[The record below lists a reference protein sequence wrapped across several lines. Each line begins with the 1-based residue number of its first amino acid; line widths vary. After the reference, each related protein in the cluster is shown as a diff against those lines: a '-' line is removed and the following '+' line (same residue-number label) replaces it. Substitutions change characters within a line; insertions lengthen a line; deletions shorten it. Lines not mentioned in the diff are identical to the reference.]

1 MTYEEEIKK
10 MEQEDKIVSMQA
22 KSYLNDFVRDIKK
35 LDKDEMIG
43 YTAKPVKMKIPF
55 KVKIKRFF
63 ERLNKTLG

>member
-43 YTAKPVKMKIPF
+43 YTTQPVKMKIPF

-63 ERLNKTLG
+63 EKLNKTLG